1 MFGKPTIALRLTLG
15 FGLFFAMLLVSVLL
29 GLNRLN
35 AIDTMVERI
44 VSKDWQKTVL
54 ANDAIDLMNANARE
68 TFMLFMAQ
76 DRGAVKQRIA
86 ANVQTISARLDELEK
101 LLYKPEGKA
110 MLADIRDRRKAY
122 VASFNDV
129 ARLLEAGKEAEASK
143 QMVNETVPALDALL
157 ASVDRLIKLQGQLL
171 DQSGKESRDV
181 YIASRNSLMLFL
193 ALAAVLAVVMAVWV
207 IRAVTRPL
215 GGEPDAAKNI
225 VSQIAGGDLTGD
237 IALKPGDSD
246 SLLAAMKQMQG
257 NLRRMICELKDNAD
271 GVVNATTHI
280 SSASEQLAISTAQ
293 QSEAASSMA
302 AAVEEMTVG
311 INHVSDSAHEARQVT
326 GETGDQSSQ
335 GKRVI
340 QDTVTEMQE
349 ISRVVAEASETIHV
363 VGVNSQKISGIVQVI
378 KDVADQTNLLA
389 LNAAIEAARAG
400 EQGRGFAVVADEV
413 RKLAERTAQATTE
426 IGDMI
431 SAVRSSAQAAVDTMQ
446 QAVARVEG
454 GVLMANRAGESMS
467 GISDGAERVVSAVN
481 EISSALREQSMA
493 SNEIASNVEKI
504 AQMSE
509 ENNAATREVAG
520 TVRQLETLAA
530 STREAVSRFRV

>member
-110 MLADIRDRRKAY
+110 MLAEIRDRRKAY